1 MPISLDKAVIARLSS
16 HGKNFEILVDPYL
29 ALDVK
34 KGKEVAIEDLVV
46 IPEVF
51 EDSAKGERCSS
62 EDLNRVFGTNNFK
75 TIAYKIIRKGEVQL
89 TTEQRR
95 RMREERR
102 REIANIIARRAID
115 PQRNVPHTP
124 QRILNA
130 MEEAKVKIDEM
141 QPAEAQVERIVNA
154 LKPILPIS
162 METLEIAIKIPSQ
175 YVSKA
180 YGKISGFGKLKK
192 EEWKNDGSW
201 VVFVE
206 IPAGLQGEFYNLLNS
221 LTKGDIEVKIIKK
234 S

>member
-1 MPISLDKAVIARLSS
+1 MPISTDKAVVARLNS
-16 HGKNFEILVDPYL
+16 HGKTFEILVDPYL

-34 KGKEVAIEDLVV
+34 RGKEVSMEDLVV

-51 EDSAKGERCSS
+51 EDSSKGERCSS
-62 EDLNRVFGTNNFK
+62 EDLNNVFETSEFK
-75 TIAYKIIRKGEVQL
+75 KIAFKIIRDGEVQL

-95 RMREERR
+95 KMREKKRK
-102 REIANIIARRAID
+102 EIADIIARRAID

-130 MEEAKVKIDEM
+130 MDEAKVKIDEI
-141 QPAEAQVERIVNA
+141 QPAESQIEKIVDA

-162 METLEIAIKIPSQ
+162 IESVEIVIKIPSQ
-175 YVSKA
+175 YTGKA
-180 YGKISGFGKLKK
+180 YGKVSEFGKLKK
-192 EEWKNDGSW
+192 EEWRNDGSW
-201 VVFVE
+201 VATVN

-221 LTKGDIEVKIIKK
+221 LTKGEVEVKVKAK